1 MKLFSTIIVLSFVF
15 ILTACAACTDPDI
28 PGTLPPQPSQEK
40 YTVKVRKVGNSQ
52 EWQALQVKTV
62 TVDKHNVR
70 TSYFVQFDMTSAM
83 EVMVT
88 YGEKS
93 IRKVNIRPTDKNIA
107 YTQEGNSIYFNLDN
121 PAYLSIE
128 FNDDRFGNLQLFADK
143 AAEEQVFPDTEG
155 VMYLGPGEHGNSN
168 DDIVWIPGNTTV
180 YLDKDAILTYSL
192 KIANVEN
199 VRVIG
204 RGQIR
209 QPKNHAIIV
218 ENSKHV
224 EIDGITIVDP
234 NGASILV
241 GQTTDVTI
249 RNLKSFSS
257 IIWGDGINMRSS
269 SDITIDNLYMR
280 NSDDCIAIYASRQGS
295 LGDSRN
301 ISVRNSVL
309 WADNAHPIN
318 IGTHGDATRPG
329 GDTIEN
335 LTFTN
340 IDVLDHHEL
349 SPIYQGCFAV
359 TCGDNNTVRKLLFED
374 FRVENIEEGKL
385 FYFAVQQNTGED
397 NLVPGRTIEDV
408 TIRNIFYNPEYPGRN
423 KVGKSLVK
431 GFDSERLTRD
441 VTIEN
446 VIINGEKMVREDL
459 EINEFV
465 ENLTVK

>member
-1 MKLFSTIIVLSFVF
+1 M
-15 ILTACAACTDPDI
+15 
-28 PGTLPPQPSQEK
+28 G
-40 YTVKVRKVGNSQ
+40 
-52 EWQALQVKTV
+52 
-62 TVDKHNVR
+62 
-70 TSYFVQFDMTSAM
+70 
-83 EVMVT
+83 
-88 YGEKS
+88 KS
-93 IRKVNIRPTDKNIA
+93 GSRR
-107 YTQEGNSIYFNLDN
+107 
-121 PAYLSIE
+121 
-128 FNDDRFGNLQLFADK
+128 
-143 AAEEQVFPDTEG
+143 
-155 VMYLGPGEHGNSN
+155 
-168 DDIVWIPGNTTV
+168 
-180 YLDKDAILTYSL
+180 
-192 KIANVEN
+192 
-199 VRVIG
+199 
-204 RGQIR
+204 
-209 QPKNHAIIV
+209 IIV